1 MLSFLFVEK
10 GKLFIK
16 KREGEGLTFF
26 NKNNR
31 ANFSG
36 ELKKENE
43 AFRSVYFLR
52 VREQTSG

>member
-1 MLSFLFVEK
+1 MILRS
-10 GKLFIK
+10 
-16 KREGEGLTFF
+16 GEGLTFF

-43 AFRSVYFLR
+43 AFRSVSFLR